1 MESVQSVN
9 QHMKNTSFNVGVIQ
23 PPDSHYKPVLYS
35 HVQASRDFNRLDEDI
50 YHSMKTYEG
59 TDTRKTPKSVFVAL
73 GAAALAICYPIIK
86 TALKK

>member
-1 MESVQSVN
+1 MQSVN
-9 QHMKNTSFNVGVIQ
+9 QNMKNSSFNVGIIQ
-23 PPDSHYKPVLYS
+23 TPDSYYKPVLYS

-50 YHSMKTYEG
+50 YQSMKKYEG
-59 TDTRKTPKSVFVAL
+59 KDTRKTPKSVFVAL

>member
-9 QHMKNTSFNVGVIQ
+9 QHMKNTSFNVGIIQ

-50 YHSMKTYEG
+50 YQSMKSYEG
-59 TDTRKTPKSVFVAL
+59 TDTRKTPKSVFVFL
-73 GAAALAICYPIIK
+73 GLASLALAFPY
-86 TALKK
+86 LKKLIK